1 MYYVELTNNTELLKS
16 LASYEKKNKIFGF
29 VFQIYTDRLIL

>member
-16 LASYEKKNKIFGF
+16 LASYEKKKKNFWLCF
-29 VFQIYTDRLIL
+29 PDLH